1 MHISSPRVRTV
12 LQFASHALG
21 AASCLV
27 AAVLVEGSGS
37 WAIPLIGVML
47 AATAP
52 LGPIVRELIDSEHG
66 APAPHDLQQLVDQ
79 LASQMR
85 TRTIPVIVTVDQP
98 GVAALRGMTRWSR
111 RIVIGE
117 PELLLPTQRLLAILA
132 HELAHAKSRHQL
144 KGTVLSVLAWC
155 APQVIAGAAVPLCE
169 PVLGAYGVAVGAVVA
184 ALLTG
189 GAVLGLYAIMRR
201 QEHEADLLAS
211 SLAGTWVANQL
222 VAHFAQELSAHGS
235 SNTRLYAT
243 HPAASDRAI
252 RITAT

>member
-1 MHISSPRVRTV
+1 MRFSSPHAKTA
-12 LQFASHALG
+12 LQFASHAFG

-47 AATAP
+47 AVTAP
-52 LGPIVRELIDSEHG
+52 LGPIVRELIDNEHG

-79 LASQMR
+79 LASQMS
-85 TRTIPVIVTVDQP
+85 TKTIPVLVTVDQP

-144 KGTVLSVLAWC
+144 KGTVLSVMAWC
-155 APQVIAGAAVPLCE
+155 EPQVIAGLAVPLCE
-169 PVLGAYGVAVGAVVA
+169 PVLGVYGVIVGAVAA

-189 GAVLGLYAIMRR
+189 GAVLGLYAIMRQ
-201 QEHEADLLAS
+201 QEHEADRLAA
-211 SLAGTWVANQL
+211 SLAGDWVANQL
-222 VAHFAQELSAHGS
+222 VAHFAQELASHGA
-235 SNTRLYAT
+235 SNNRLYAT
-243 HPAASDRAI
+243 HPAAAVRAT

>member
-1 MHISSPRVRTV
+1 MRFSSPHAKTA
-12 LQFASHALG
+12 LQFASHAFG

-47 AATAP
+47 AVTAP
-52 LGPIVRELIDSEHG
+52 LGPIVRELIDNEHG

-79 LASQMR
+79 LASQMS
-85 TRTIPVIVTVDQP
+85 TKTIPILVTVDQP

-144 KGTVLSVLAWC
+144 KGTVLSVMAWC
-155 APQVIAGAAVPLCE
+155 APQVIAGLAVPLCE
-169 PVLGAYGVAVGAVVA
+169 PVLGVYGVIVGAVAA

-189 GAVLGLYAIMRR
+189 GAVLGLYAIMRQ
-201 QEHEADLLAS
+201 QEHEADRLAA
-211 SLAGTWVANQL
+211 SLAGDWVANQL
-222 VAHFAQELSAHGS
+222 VAHFAQELASHGA
-235 SNTRLYAT
+235 SNNRLYAT
-243 HPAASDRAI
+243 HPAAAVRAT